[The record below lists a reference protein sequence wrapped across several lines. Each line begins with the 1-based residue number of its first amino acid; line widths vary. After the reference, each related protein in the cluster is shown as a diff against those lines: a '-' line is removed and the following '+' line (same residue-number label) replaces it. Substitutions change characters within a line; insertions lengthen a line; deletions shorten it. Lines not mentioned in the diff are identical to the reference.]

1 MNPYT
6 IWFVIF
12 GVLGYFIVTD
22 NSVAQAFLF
31 VIRLLQFQYEKY
43 KWIAIYH
50 PATPWARYS
59 MWRRSNKLA
68 KELMKEFEDKNN
80 V

>member
-12 GVLGYFIVTD
+12 ALLGYFIVTD

-43 KWIAIYH
+43 KWWVIYN

-59 MWRRSNKLA
+59 MWRRSNRLA
-68 KELMKEFEDKNN
+68 RELMKELEEKNK
-80 V
+80 

>member
-6 IWFVIF
+6 IWFIIF
-12 GVLGYFIVTD
+12 ALLGYFIVTD
-22 NSVAQAFLF
+22 NSVSQAFLF

-43 KWIAIYH
+43 KWIVMYH
-50 PATPWARYS
+50 PKTPWARYFMWKRS
-59 MWRRSNKLA
+59 MKLA
-68 KELMKEFEDKNN
+68 KKLMKEFEDKNN